1 MLRELRAAI
10 LPTQGLAKTI
20 TNWNE
25 IAKRLAESK
34 RIRIRQLLK

>member
-10 LPTQGLAKTI
+10 LPTRGLATTI
-20 TNWNE
+20 ADGNE

-34 RIRIRQLLK
+34 RIRIRQTP

>member
-10 LPTQGLAKTI
+10 LPTQGLTKTI
-20 TNWNE
+20 ANWDE

-34 RIRIRQLLK
+34 RARIRQNP